1 MTKRIYVAD
10 DDPQITDIIRVS
22 LARLEGLEST
32 FFDNGL
38 ELLQAVQ
45 DSPPDAILSDIILP
59 RLDGLAVARLLK
71 YDEQYRDIPL
81 MVISSVIDTD
91 IEEQVRKA
99 GADGFL
105 RKPFRPQ
112 ELRERVREL
121 AGLPASTPG

>member
-1 MTKRIYVAD
+1 MTRRIYVAD

-22 LARLEGLEST
+22 LTRVEGLETT

-121 AGLPASTPG
+121 AGLTASTPG

>member
-1 MTKRIYVAD
+1 MKRRLYVAD
-10 DDPQITDIIRVS
+10 DDPRISDLIRAS
-22 LARLEGLEST
+22 LARMEDLEAT

-45 DSPPDAILSDIILP
+45 ESPPDAILSDIILP

-71 YDEQYRDIPL
+71 FDEQYQGIPL
-81 MVISSVIDTD
+81 MVVSSVIDAD
-91 IEEQVRKA
+91 IEEQVRQA

-112 ELRERVREL
+112 ELRDRVREL
-121 AGLPASTPG
+121 VGLPASAPG